1 VGVVL
6 ALAGDLEVLLRD
18 RPGRLLAPLRT
29 LLAARKL
36 ALRPPESLRRLLQA
50 LWNYPEVANSF
61 LLRDR
66 NPLHCSFFI
75 IRGAQV
81 A

>member
-1 VGVVL
+1 LLCTDGLSSYPKQALKVL
-6 ALAGDLEVLLRD
+6 RE
-18 RPGRLLAPLRT
+18 PLRT
-29 LLAARKL
+29 GKRG
-36 ALRPPESLRRLLQA
+36 RPQ
-50 LWNYPEVANSF
+50 WNYPEVANSF